1 MLVLSR
7 RQEESIVITTPN
19 GEEIHILVLDS
30 TTDSTRLGIHAPSD
44 YLITR
49 EELLSENI
57 TIT

>member
-7 RQEESIVITTPN
+7 RQEESIVITTPY
-19 GEEIHILVLDS
+19 GEEIHILILDS
-30 TTDSTRLGIHAPSD
+30 TAVSTRLGIHAPSD
-44 YLITR
+44 YLISR